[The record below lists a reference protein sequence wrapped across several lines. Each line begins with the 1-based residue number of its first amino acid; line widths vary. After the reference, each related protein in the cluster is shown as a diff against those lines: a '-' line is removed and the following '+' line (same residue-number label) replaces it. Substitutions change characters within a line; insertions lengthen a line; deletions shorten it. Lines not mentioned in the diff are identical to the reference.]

1 MAEDGTCPV
10 SIMALDNAPQSD
22 VTLNSR
28 PATDSRTT
36 TIAPPTDRD
45 LQAAMDSMKKIHD
58 EVYNS
63 TDMFFRAF
71 MIASVLIVIVPVY
84 VFVHER
90 FKMDDRKATSLMV
103 STVALMI
110 LGILAM
116 QYFT

>member
-1 MAEDGTCPV
+1 
-10 SIMALDNAPQSD
+10 
-22 VTLNSR
+22 
-28 PATDSRTT
+28 
-36 TIAPPTDRD
+36 
-45 LQAAMDSMKKIHD
+45 
-58 EVYNS
+58 
-63 TDMFFRAF
+63 